1 MNLGI
6 TEVAVHL
13 YYGKYYEKDMLVT
26 FRLFYYY
33 CQEKDAFGT
42 AINQM
47 SQHQI

>member
-1 MNLGI
+1 MNSGI

-13 YYGKYYEKDMLVT
+13 YYGESYEKDMLVI
-26 FRLFYYY
+26 FRLFYY
-33 CQEKDAFGT
+33 CCPEKDVFGT